1 MTENNTQSAECLS
14 HLTAELEV
22 LTHGDELTH
31 DERLRMK
38 WAYITEQ
45 NTRLALEN
53 KALKLWVLSLLNSDG
68 FDDGRYDAHDLR
80 IARDKLKEI
89 LDNPISI

>member
-1 MTENNTQSAECLS
+1 MTDKTTQAAECLS
-14 HLTAELEV
+14 RLNAELEA

-31 DERLRMK
+31 DERLEMK

-53 KALKLWVLSLLNSDG
+53 KALKLWVLCLIVMVLTMG
-68 FDDGRYDAHDLR
+68 VMTRM
-80 IARDKLKEI
+80 I
-89 LDNPISI
+89 